1 MRKER
6 LSKEEELI
14 LHKYKKHTRFEEVFS
29 IPLEYWDTFEEL
41 ESIHKT
47 YYELFQ
53 SHYEDLKYYAL
64 MYRDVYLFQ
73 DISFFDM
80 YFFSKRKKN
89 IIGFKE
95 YIQSK
100 KTLKAQVVQIYF
112 DNEPMFRNFCAKFL
126 KIKEWNKPYR
136 QRKESYNYKIFL
148 ALQENY
154 DYRLERFGVDKLT
167 DEQCKTIIANK
178 HQIVSYQPSLYFK
191 LPLMQTPMNFVESFY
206 IPCLISKEVKYDL
219 YKKSIN
225 EYVKK
230 IAVDS
235 VSAHFDNSHKEEVLY
250 ALNLKKRDYFTN
262 HSLYKGEDVEALEKS
277 KPKLEC
283 HPSKKPKV
291 ELCTYVSWKVIG
303 GTSSYEEFCE
313 QSRKRKLERELEEE
327 SLYKEKCREID
338 EENKIKK
345 DIIKKID
352 GQIDCLK
359 RRKKEELINE
369 YTSIITH
376 IADSILNGNT
386 IWKYIYEHQDDINNY
401 LTQIYAEHYNRF
413 WRKDSD
419 SCRAYFK
426 VHGNCEL
433 VERFLE
439 LNGLN
444 QRYIDSD
451 EYKEFCNKPYK
462 LECIDSWISSVR
474 SHVERI
480 EKAQKEEA
488 ERKAELERIEYEK
501 RMEKFRF
508 NMRNAH
514 VRDADIKLQQYDHV
528 YIVNGVELD
537 SVTTFVG
544 NAFPKFDAAYHA
556 RRKAEQL
563 GVSVKEVLEMW
574 EKKGQES
581 RDLGIAMHANIE
593 NYYLGK
599 DTKETAEYKLFKTFA
614 SKMPLNPYRTEW
626 AVYDWEYKIAGTID
640 FVDYQNGDYI
650 IYDWKRSDK
659 IVENGM
665 PVKTNKYGEMGNYP
679 LGHLDNTPYY
689 HYALQLS
696 LYKYILEKNYGLKI
710 SDLRLGIFHPTYN
723 KPYVLRMPY
732 LEKEVNDIIA
742 LRSEILF

>member
-1 MRKER
+1 MRKEH

-14 LHKYKKHTRFEEVFS
+14 LNKYKKYTRFEEVLS

-64 MYRDVYLFQ
+64 MYGDVHLFQ
-73 DISFFDM
+73 SISFFDM
-80 YFFSKRKKN
+80 SFFSKRKKE
-89 IIGFKE
+89 IIGFKD
-95 YIQSK
+95 YILSK

-112 DNEPMFRNFCAKFL
+112 DNEPMFMNYCANFL
-126 KIKEWNKPYR
+126 KIKGWNKPYR
-136 QRKESYNYKIFL
+136 QNKESYQYRIFL
-148 ALQENY
+148 ALQEGY

-167 DEQCKTIIANK
+167 DEQCETIIANK
-178 HQIVSYQPSLYFK
+178 NQIVSCQPSSFFK
-191 LPLMQTPMNFVESFY
+191 LPLMRNPLDFVESFY

-219 YKKSIN
+219 YKKIIN
-225 EYVKK
+225 EYIKK

-235 VSAHFDNSHKEEVLY
+235 NFAHFGDSHKKEVLY
-250 ALNLKKRDYFTN
+250 ALNLKKCDYFTN
-262 HSLYKGEDVEALEKS
+262 HNLYKGEDVEALEKS
-277 KPKLEC
+277 KPKLES
-283 HPSKKPKV
+283 HPSKKLKV
-291 ELCTYVSWKVIG
+291 ELCDYTSWKAIG

-313 QSRKRKLERELEEE
+313 QRRKWKLERELEEE

-345 DIIKKID
+345 GIIKNID
-352 GQIDCLK
+352 GQIDHLK
-359 RRKKEELINE
+359 RRRKEELINE
-369 YTSIITH
+369 YISIITH
-376 IADSILNGNT
+376 IADSILGKNT
-386 IWKYIYEHQDDINNY
+386 IWKHVYDHQDDINNY
-401 LTQIYAEHYNRF
+401 LTQIYAEYYNWF
-413 WRKDSD
+413 WSKDPD

-439 LNGLN
+439 LSGFN

-462 LECIDSWISSVR
+462 LERIDSWISSVR
-474 SHVERI
+474 SHVEKI
-480 EKAQKEEA
+480 EKAEREEA
-488 ERKAELERIEYEK
+488 ERKAELERIEHEK
-501 RMEKFRF
+501 QMEKFRF
-508 NMRNAH
+508 NKRNAH
-514 VRDADIKLQQYDHV
+514 VRDANIKLRQYDHV
-528 YIVNGVELD
+528 YIVNDVALD
-537 SVTTFVG
+537 SVTTFVD
-544 NAFPKFDAAYHA
+544 NAFPKFNAEYHA
-556 RRKAEQL
+556 KRKAEQL
-563 GVSVKEVLEMW
+563 GVSVKEILEMW

-581 RDLGIAMHANIE
+581 RDLGTAMHAKIE
-593 NYYLGK
+593 SYYLGK
-599 DTKETAEYKLFKTFA
+599 DTTETAEYKLFKVFA

-626 AVYDWEYKIAGTID
+626 AIYDWGHKIAGTID
-640 FVDYQNGDYI
+640 FVDYQNGEYV

-665 PVKTNKYGEMGNYP
+665 PVKTNKYGEKGKKP
-679 LGHLDNTPYY
+679 LEHLDNTPYY

-710 SDLRLGIFHPTYN
+710 ADLRLGIFHPTYN
-723 KPYVLRMPY
+723 KPYVLKMPY